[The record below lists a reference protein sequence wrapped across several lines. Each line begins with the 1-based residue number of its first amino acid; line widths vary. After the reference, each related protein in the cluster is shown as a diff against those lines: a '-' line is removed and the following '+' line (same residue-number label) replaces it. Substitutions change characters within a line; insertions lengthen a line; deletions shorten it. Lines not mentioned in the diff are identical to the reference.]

1 MGKLIWW
8 IYVQP
13 LKNIILT
20 MLVLPIVWTA
30 LHQIMRKH
38 QLLWKAINIVTL
50 IISLA
55 AIIYL
60 TLYHRGES
68 EYDVILTPFHSF
80 IEAQIQRELY
90 RSMLMNV
97 FLFEPLGLAL
107 SGLLP
112 KKWYSLTIAVVVG
125 MLLSIGIEAA
135 QFYYGLGRCEVDDV
149 IMNTLGCAIG
159 MVPVILA
166 KKIST
171 QWSLI
176 STDACQ

>member
-1 MGKLIWW
+1 
-8 IYVQP
+8 
-13 LKNIILT
+13 

-30 LHQIMRKH
+30 LHQFLRKH

-60 TLYHRGES
+60 TLYHRREG

-80 IEAQIQRELY
+80 IEAQIQPEMY

-97 FLFEPLGLAL
+97 FLFEPLGLSL

-112 KKWYSLTIAVVVG
+112 KKWYSLAITVVVG
-125 MLLSIGIEAA
+125 MLFSIGIEAA

-171 QWSLI
+171 Q
-176 STDACQ
+176 

>member
-30 LHQIMRKH
+30 LHQFLQHKQR
-38 QLLWKAINIVTL
+38 LWKVINTFTL
-50 IISLA
+50 IISLVT
-55 AIIYL
+55 IIYL

-68 EYDVILTPFHSF
+68 DYDVILTPFHSF
-80 IEAQIQRELY
+80 IEAQIQPEMY

-97 FLFEPLGLAL
+97 FLLEPLGLSL
-107 SGLLP
+107 SGLIP
-112 KKWYSLTIAVVVG
+112 KKRYSLAITVVVG
-125 MLLSIGIEAA
+125 MLFSIGIEAA
-135 QFYYGLGRCEVDDV
+135 QFYYDLGRCEVDDV

-171 QWSLI
+171 Q
-176 STDACQ
+176 